1 MSQHAISLFHRWQAA
16 PYLCTTTQAGR
27 ARYVVTPTGRF
38 LPGFNATDTTDSDHP
53 KYRGCLEATAW
64 KGARFCYTYCKADPI
79 PYYLQPLPANS
90 LFLTFQTTPVA
101 SCYPKLASVRARPSL
116 RRQTFHLDPRNSVQ
130 QAFTSSTAIVFD
142 DRVVN
147 KPSKHQHSK
156 DRHLASLAP
165 ESTQPVSG
173 ILEFPTNSQPTFHPE
188 SINLAA
194 KSRTMRFSTLTAA
207 ALFALASAQ
216 DAYPAAASDSSL
228 VTTWTMTRTVQRVV
242 ETVTA
247 TRNTSAITTS
257 AAEDTTTTL
266 ASYTTAAPLP
276 LGTAS
281 MGVYPQANGTS
292 SVLGTGAGPSSNGSS
307 PIGEFP
313 ESGAER
319 VGLQMV
325 GLMAVVGLVG
335 LVGL

>member
-1 MSQHAISLFHRWQAA
+1 
-16 PYLCTTTQAGR
+16 
-27 ARYVVTPTGRF
+27 
-38 LPGFNATDTTDSDHP
+38 
-53 KYRGCLEATAW
+53 
-64 KGARFCYTYCKADPI
+64 
-79 PYYLQPLPANS
+79 
-90 LFLTFQTTPVA
+90 LTFQTTPVA

-116 RRQTFHLDPRNSVQ
+116 RRQTFHLDPRNSIQ
-130 QAFTSSTAIVFD
+130 QAFTSSTAFVFGD
-142 DRVVN
+142 CVVN
-147 KPSKHQHSK
+147 KPSQHQHSK
-156 DRHLASLAP
+156 ARHLASLAP
-165 ESTQPVSG
+165 ESTQPGSG

-247 TRNTSAITTS
+247 TRNTSAVTTS

-266 ASYTTAAPLP
+266 ASYTTAAPP

-292 SVLGTGAGPSSNGSS
+292 SVLGTGAGPSSNGSSS